1 MRFRTEYVTERGRVI
16 DPERPTVLLGSCF
29 ADNLGE
35 RMRRCLWEA
44 ENPAGT
50 LFNPLSIASALDVM
64 LSAADRFSGESVT
77 SDSPSVRY
85 EEGIRRFRESLFER
99 DGVWLSWL
107 FNSKLSGRSR
117 EEITERFMERAHRLD
132 NLLSRAEVMFVTFG
146 TAWCYWLDP
155 DVTGGCRDTA
165 SGVGQKG
172 CCEPCLVANCHKQPA
187 KWFERRRL
195 TAEEI
200 VEVWR
205 KMLLK
210 LRRCYPG
217 LRVVFTVSPVRHLK
231 DGFEGNARSKAI
243 LLLATEQLCGG
254 FSRNG
259 MAERCNGTFEGSN
272 DTRGDADVEYFPAYE
287 IVNDDLR
294 DYRFYAGD
302 LVHPS
307 EEAVEYLW
315 ELFRKRY
322 IDERGEGILKAG
334 EAEYKRRA
342 HRTML

>member
-1 MRFRTEYVTERGRVI
+1 MKFRTEYETVRGQNI
-16 DPERPTVLLGSCF
+16 DPEKPTVLLGSCF

-64 LSAADRFSGESVT
+64 LGAVGRFNRIDTRGRE
-77 SDSPSVRY
+77 DSL
-85 EEGIRRFRESLFER
+85 RRFDESLFER

-107 FNSKLSGRSR
+107 FNSKLSGCTR
-117 EEITERFMERAHRLD
+117 EEITECFMERAYRLD
-132 NLLSRAEVMFVTFG
+132 DLLTHAEVMFVTFG
-146 TAWCYWLDP
+146 TAWCYWL
-155 DVTGGCRDTA
+155 A
-165 SGVGQKG
+165 SSA
-172 CCEPCLVANCHKQPA
+172 PYLVANCHKQPA
-187 KWFERRRL
+187 KWFDRKRL
-195 TAEEI
+195 TVDEI

-205 KMLLK
+205 DMIKR
-210 LRRCYPG
+210 LRSCYPG
-217 LRVVFTVSPVRHLK
+217 LRIVFTVSPVRHLK

-254 FSRNG
+254 FARKEEPNKK
-259 MAERCNGTFEGSN
+259 
-272 DTRGDADVEYFPAYE
+272 DASFKEATCEDGVEYFPAYE

-307 EEAVEYLW
+307 DEAVEYLW
-315 ELFRKRY
+315 EIFRKRY
-322 IDERGEGILKAG
+322 IDERGEQILKAG
-334 EAEYKRRA
+334 EAEYKRSA